1 MTDRIIGFL
10 FDTFAVLLFFK
21 SVGKSRRKAFWIAS
35 STLLLTIPIYLFR
48 SVSGII
54 VLSFAIRVVTYSI
67 FSMAG
72 TDQSSRNS
80 VFTALVF
87 TNLLTSLQT
96 IRPFLGRF
104 SAHFWNNHL
113 VGTIVYYLILV
124 LMFFL
129 ISKHL
134 HMDELGEVKPFLMAT
149 IGIIS
154 IILIYSKT
162 VVQQEG
168 LQNYDQ
174 NLYPVAV
181 MLLSVSTMVIII
193 RMTILAENRRQSE
206 IMGIKQKEQINS
218 LKAEIETAEA
228 FKQIAHD
235 MKNHLIVLKNNLNSD
250 SSAHIDT
257 IISQIDAYRSSIQ
270 TGNEC
275 MDSLLSAKMPIIQS
289 SGIRLTVSMDLS
301 PVSYL
306 TEFDVISVFGNALDN
321 AIEASL
327 SVPTESRYITIRTS
341 FYAGKFFI
349 SFVNGCSDRTDV
361 SMNTTKNEKNL
372 HGIGLKS
379 IRRTVTQYNGEVSAQ
394 YSMPGEFTLSIMLPV
409 R

>member
-1 MTDRIIGFL
+1 MMGKLLGFL
-10 FDTFAVLLFFK
+10 LDSLAASLFFC
-21 SVGKSRRKAFWIAS
+21 SLRKNGRSYLYS
-35 STLLLTIPIYLFR
+35 SLFLLLTLPIYLLGPTLRFVVISFSIRIIAYFLFVKTATGR
-48 SVSGII
+48 SSLNSAF
-54 VLSFAIRVVTYSI
+54 LSILFA
-67 FSMAG
+67 
-72 TDQSSRNS
+72 
-80 VFTALVF
+80 
-87 TNLLTSLQT
+87 NLLTALQT
-96 IRPFLGRF
+96 TIPILRSNLGNIRNTVILGK
-104 SAHFWNNHL
+104 A
-113 VGTIVYYLILV
+113 VYYLILLSV
-124 LMFFL
+124 VVMTAYYLRLKEMEEVRFSSLLF
-129 ISKHL
+129 ISL
-134 HMDELGEVKPFLMAT
+134 
-149 IGIIS
+149 IS
-154 IILIYSKT
+154 IILLYSKSFVKQT
-162 VVQQEG
+162 LVEA
-168 LQNYDQ
+168 DQ
-174 NLYPVAV
+174 NLYPIAI
-181 MLLSVSTMVIII
+181 MILSVSTMAVYI
-193 RMTILAENRRQSE
+193 RMSVISESQHQSD
-206 IMGIKQKEQINS
+206 IMKAKQKEQINS

-349 SFVNGCSDRTDV
+349 SFVNGCSERTDV
-361 SMNTTKNEKNL
+361 STNTTKNEKNL

-379 IRRTVTQYNGEVSAQ
+379 IKRTVTQYNGEVSAQ

>member
-35 STLLLTIPIYLFR
+35 STLLLTLPIYLFR

-54 VLSFAIRVVTYSI
+54 VLSFTIRVVTYSI
-67 FSMAG
+67 FSMTG
-72 TDQSSRNS
+72 TNQSTRNS
-80 VFTALVF
+80 VFTALF
-87 TNLLTSLQT
+87 YTNLLTSLQT
-96 IRPFLGRF
+96 IRPFLIRI
-104 SAHFWNNHL
+104 SVDVLNSRVA
-113 VGTIVYYLILV
+113 GTVLYYLILV
-124 LMFFL
+124 VMFL
-129 ISKHL
+129 LVSYHL
-134 HMDELGEVKPFLMAT
+134 HMDELGEVKPLLMAL
-149 IGIIS
+149 IVLVS
-154 IILIYSKT
+154 IILIYSKM
-162 VVQQEG
+162 VVQKSVTQHEE
-168 LQNYDQ
+168 Q
-174 NLYPVAV
+174 NLYPTAV
-181 MLLSVSTMVIII
+181 MLLSVSTMVIVI

-206 IMGIKQKEQINS
+206 TMSIKQKEQINA
-218 LKAEIETAEA
+218 LKAEVETAEA

-235 MKNHLIVLKNNLNSD
+235 MKNHLIVLKDNQNAD
-250 SSAHIDT
+250 SSAHIDS
-257 IISQIDAYRSSIQ
+257 IINQIDAYRSSIQ

-306 TEFDVISVFGNALDN
+306 TEFDVISLFGNALDN

-349 SFVNGCSDRTDV
+349 SFVNGCSERTDV